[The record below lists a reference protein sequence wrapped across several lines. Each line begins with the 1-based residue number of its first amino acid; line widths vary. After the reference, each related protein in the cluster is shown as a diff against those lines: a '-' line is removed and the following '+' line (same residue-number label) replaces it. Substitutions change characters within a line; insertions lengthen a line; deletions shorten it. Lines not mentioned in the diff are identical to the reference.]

1 MSWEIICKTD
11 YIDYS
16 VANNED
22 ESFFT
27 SQIVLSNREIHQ
39 EPSSEYK
46 APKDDVMVDT
56 YIANSEHG
64 IFQWT
69 VTARRTGFNSFAEI
83 EDIILTDPNDCE
95 ALSSA
100 YFDIESD

>member
-1 MSWEIICKTD
+1 MSWEIVCKTD

-27 SQIVLSNREIHQ
+27 NQIVLSN
-39 EPSSEYK
+39 SSDYK
-46 APKDDVMVDT
+46 APKADVMVDT

-83 EDIILTDPNDCE
+83 EDTILTEPNDCE

-100 YFDIESD
+100 YFAIESD

>member
-1 MSWEIICKTD
+1 
-11 YIDYS
+11 
-16 VANNED
+16 
-22 ESFFT
+22 
-27 SQIVLSNREIHQ
+27 
-39 EPSSEYK
+39 
-46 APKDDVMVDT
+46 MVDT

-69 VTARRTGFNSFAEI
+69 VTARCTGFNSFAEI
-83 EDIILTDPNDCE
+83 EDIILTEPNDCE